1 MWNKVPKREYING
14 KGYAQKQNPDK
25 IINKG
30 VIYDPM
36 GQWKYPGEV
45 TKIPGNTMATHGYG
59 NIPLW
64 VVPDNDPARLVQPNS
79 GQQLFPNSTNFTEY
93 PQLPIAQ
100 RGGVLLPGA
109 QGRWLDSVNAQFNK
123 QYGGDMS
130 IPDLNQMKKGG
141 WLEGYSKQTKLRG
154 ERGYTSKNIKTSI
167 NKLMLRN
174 ETLFGP
180 KGKRIYDPLSKFQEG
195 GWEQSISKFLGNPM
209 SKAAKAA
216 DYKRPVVDPKTRR
229 QHEAEP
235 VDNVRHASAGRYTA
249 EAIRDYAKLI
259 PFLNNIPGLA
269 EAAGFVGS
277 NALGLGH
284 EISSL
289 YNDNQFDTRPWG
301 IKLKETAADAYNNM
315 VGSSIGL
322 SNLSPYEKEAYM
334 KYLSETGKIPTGQ
347 YNKKKDPTYKKQMG
361 GWLDQYQPGGAY
373 NMDRALELG

>member
-130 IPDLNQMKKGG
+130 DDITPYDAPGGQRYFNQDIMNSQ
-141 WLEGYSKQTKLRG
+141 Y
-154 ERGYTSKNIKTSI
+154 
-167 NKLMLRN
+167 
-174 ETLFGP
+174 
-180 KGKRIYDPLSKFQEG
+180 
-195 GWEQSISKFLGNPM
+195 
-209 SKAAKAA
+209 
-216 DYKRPVVDPKTRR
+216 RR
-229 QHEAEP
+229 QQ
-235 VDNVRHASAGRYTA
+235 
-249 EAIRDYAKLI
+249 
-259 PFLNNIPGLA
+259 
-269 EAAGFVGS
+269 
-277 NALGLGH
+277 
-284 EISSL
+284 
-289 YNDNQFDTRPWG
+289 NDQ
-301 IKLKETAADAYNNM
+301 
-315 VGSSIGL
+315 
-322 SNLSPYEKEAYM
+322 EK
-334 KYLSETGKIPTGQ
+334 
-347 YNKKKDPTYKKQMG
+347 
-361 GWLDQYQPGGAY
+361 WLHKFEQ
-373 NMDRALELG
+373 